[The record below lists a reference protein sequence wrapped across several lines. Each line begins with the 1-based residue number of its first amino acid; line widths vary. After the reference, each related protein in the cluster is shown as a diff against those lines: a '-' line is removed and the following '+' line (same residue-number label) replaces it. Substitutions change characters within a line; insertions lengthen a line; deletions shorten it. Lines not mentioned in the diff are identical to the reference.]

1 MDGLMKEAAQQTI
14 KRASARLAELLEETR
29 RAVRGERDFDVS
41 DVRRLQEPVGEMAPI
56 VAQASELRRLQP
68 EIAGPLEIYKSQLRE
83 LQSTLIQ
90 VRIMLH
96 TRQASLQVGQ
106 VHNAA
111 VSRWV
116 SALRQTR

>member
-1 MDGLMKEAAQQTI
+1 MDGLMKDAAQTI
-14 KRASARLAELLEETR
+14 DRASARLAELLEEAR
-29 RAVRGERDFDVS
+29 RSIRGERDFDVT
-41 DVRRLQEPVGEMAPI
+41 DVRRLQEPVGEMAVI

-68 EIAGPLEIYKSQLRE
+68 EISGHLDRYKTQLRE

-96 TRQASLQVGQ
+96 TRQTRMQASH
-106 VHNAA
+106 VHTNA

>member
-1 MDGLMKEAAQQTI
+1 MQETTQQTI
-14 KRASARLAELLEETR
+14 ERASSRLAELLEEAR
-29 RAVRGERDFDVS
+29 RAIRGERDFDVS

-56 VAQASELRRLQP
+56 VAQAAELRRLQP
-68 EIAGPLEIYKSQLRE
+68 ETTGPLEFYKSQLRE

-96 TRQASLQVGQ
+96 TRQANLQAGH
-106 VHNAA
+106 VHNTA